1 MQKCNMQRTPTV
13 GSRVWPSNQP
23 HVMSSWFFF
32 WVSAEIWQLW
42 IYMKGR
48 CWCISRTVYWQ
59 LSFIAC
65 NDFHQSLKPISSL
78 KNDLNLWKRWEP
90 QATSNN
96 FFLGTSSECIE
107 IESTVSNR
115 HGHTW
120 ITAVLA
126 RRFWMDVFFSWIV
139 VGYLAVFSP
148 VWTAWNQMNLRSV
161 PAIHIGTCCMDTG
174 SMMGVSTVSHTW
186 GQYQHGM
193 DLEPWGICDNF
204 WPLKY
209 LKSLKNVMLV
219 ESNEIFSNSMHSL
232 LGSDLQSTDC
242 IKSSVLLTLLPG
254 EVSNFKSW
262 NRRRDGVEKK

>member
-1 MQKCNMQRTPTV
+1 MYFQDSVLTV
-13 GSRVWPSNQP
+13 KLYCVKWL
-23 HVMSSWFFF
+23 SS
-32 WVSAEIWQLW
+32 
-42 IYMKGR
+42 
-48 CWCISRTVYWQ
+48 IS
-59 LSFIAC
+59 
-65 NDFHQSLKPISSL
+65 KPISLL
-78 KNDLNLWKRWEP
+78 KNHLNLWKRWEP
-90 QATSNN
+90 SGNFQPN
-96 FFLGTSSECIE
+96 FFTQHIKECMKSSP
-107 IESTVSNR
+107 VSNR

-139 VGYLAVFSP
+139 VGYLAVFSQ
-148 VWTAWNQMNLRSV
+148 VWTAWNQMNWGSV
-161 PAIHIGTCCMDTG
+161 PAIHIGTCCMDM
-174 SMMGVSTVSHTW
+174 SMMGVLTVSHTW

-219 ESNEIFSNSMHSL
+219 ESNEIFSNWMHSL

-254 EVSNFKSW
+254 EVSNFRSW
-262 NRRRDGVEKK
+262 NRRRDGVEKKDT

>member
-13 GSRVWPSNQP
+13 GSRVWPSNHP

-115 HGHTW
+115 HGHTR

-126 RRFWMDVFFSWIV
+126 RRFWMDVVFFV
-139 VGYLAVFSP
+139 DCG
-148 VWTAWNQMNLRSV
+148 R
-161 PAIHIGTCCMDTG
+161 
-174 SMMGVSTVSHTW
+174 
-186 GQYQHGM
+186 
-193 DLEPWGICDNF
+193 
-204 WPLKY
+204 
-209 LKSLKNVMLV
+209 
-219 ESNEIFSNSMHSL
+219 L
-232 LGSDLQSTDC
+232 LGSFQPSLNSMEIRWICEVGPCHTHWYLLYGHGAHDGSIDCFAHLGSTSTWNGPGTMRDLWRFLALE
-242 IKSSVLLTLLPG
+242 VLEITQNLHIGGIEWNL
-254 EVSNFKSW
+254 FKLDAFAS
-262 NRRRDGVEKK
+262 G